1 MTTNTIPQCESRIDS
16 SELRL
21 MAERADVNGMP
32 QYAQALRQA
41 ADDAE
46 DVERWREFIHCG
58 WPVCFLGETYD
69 NAADINAAVD
79 TARKEPK

>member
-1 MTTNTIPQCESRIDS
+1 M
-16 SELRL
+16 
-21 MAERADVNGMP
+21 
-32 QYAQALRQA
+32 LRQA

-46 DVERWREFIHCG
+46 DAERWREFIRCG

-69 NAADINAAVD
+69 NAADLNAAVD

>member
-1 MTTNTIPQCESRIDS
+1 MTTKFTPTQ
-16 SELRL
+16 LRQMSDEW
-21 MAERADVNGMP
+21 MAVGTLTAHRTGHM
-32 QYAQALRQA
+32 LRQA

-46 DVERWREFIHCG
+46 DAERWREFIRCG

-69 NAADINAAVD
+69 NAADLNAAVD